1 LLAEELESD
10 VLIIGAGIVGLAIAY
25 QLLERGI
32 SNNIVII
39 EKEKEIGM
47 HSSGRN
53 SGVLHA
59 GIYYKPGS
67 LKAKVCI
74 SGAKRLKSW
83 ITKRK
88 LPISNCGKVI
98 VPTKKKLDHMID
110 VLYERGLENG
120 ADVSIINKSQLKE
133 TISIARSASGR
144 AIWSPNTS
152 VTKPIAV
159 IQQLEKELKSHG
171 VKFIKNSNILNFD
184 IDNKIIEVTS
194 GNSISKISYFHLYN
208 CSGVQADKIA
218 KLFNVGDN
226 YFILPFKGLYWKTRK
241 LSKIKLSTNLYPVPD
256 LSVPFLGIHFTP
268 NTDKEPEVNIGPTAT
283 PAFGREN
290 YKGLK
295 GIEPAMAIKNLSILA
310 EQYLFNKNNFRSYV
324 HQQAF
329 LSLSPLLLQ
338 EAQLLIPQLKKTDI
352 EISHKIGIRPQ
363 LFNNSSKELV
373 DDFICI
379 QSNSS
384 THILNA
390 ISPAFTASFSLA
402 DLIIDKKIESHGQ

>member
-1 LLAEELESD
+1 MLAEELESD

-83 ITKRK
+83 ITERK
-88 LPISNCGKVI
+88 LPIFNCGKVI

-133 TISIARSASGR
+133 IISIARSASGR

-152 VTKPIAV
+152 VTKPITV

-171 VKFIKNSNILNFD
+171 VKFIKNSKILNFD
-184 IDNKIIEVTS
+184 IVR
-194 GNSISKISYFHLYN
+194 
-208 CSGVQADKIA
+208 
-218 KLFNVGDN
+218 
-226 YFILPFKGLYWKTRK
+226 IL
-241 LSKIKLSTNLYPVPD
+241 
-256 LSVPFLGIHFTP
+256 
-268 NTDKEPEVNIGPTAT
+268 
-283 PAFGREN
+283 
-290 YKGLK
+290 
-295 GIEPAMAIKNLSILA
+295 
-310 EQYLFNKNNFRSYV
+310 
-324 HQQAF
+324 
-329 LSLSPLLLQ
+329 
-338 EAQLLIPQLKKTDI
+338 
-352 EISHKIGIRPQ
+352 
-363 LFNNSSKELV
+363 
-373 DDFICI
+373 
-379 QSNSS
+379 
-384 THILNA
+384 
-390 ISPAFTASFSLA
+390 
-402 DLIIDKKIESHGQ
+402 